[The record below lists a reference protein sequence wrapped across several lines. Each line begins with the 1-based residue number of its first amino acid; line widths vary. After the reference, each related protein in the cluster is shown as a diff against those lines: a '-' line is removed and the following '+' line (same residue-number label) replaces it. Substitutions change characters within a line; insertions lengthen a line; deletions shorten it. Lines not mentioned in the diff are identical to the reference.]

1 MWLTIRRRWLWA
13 ALAGSL
19 AFLARQPLVIY
30 PAIAALGLG
39 GQLAGSATVEGCVS
53 SSPRRRGHL
62 RGYIGSG

>member
-1 MWLTIRRRWLWA
+1 
-13 ALAGSL
+13 LAGSL